1 MAGFK
6 SFVDPTTIRIDGQL
20 ASIVGPNGC
29 GKSNVV
35 ESVKWVMGSSSAK
48 ELRGESMDSI
58 IFRGTDTRQ
67 PLSRASVELIFD
79 NTEGRAPTE
88 WSSYAEISIKRV
100 IEKEKGSSYL
110 INNTVVR
117 RKDVADLFLGT
128 GLGSKGY
135 AIIGQNKITEIVEAK
150 PEEIKGY
157 LEEAAGVSKYKE
169 RRKETEYR
177 LRDTKENLTRVNDL
191 ISEINSQVTRLKS
204 QAATANKYQK
214 YQEDLKFSQAQV
226 WALKKQKTN
235 ETWNAIKQK
244 IDEQTLQLDQFIAK
258 LRELE
263 ASVEVAREA
272 YSETSEEINTFQA
285 KFYEVNAI
293 VSEAENSLTNIK
305 NNIERFTLAKADS
318 LEKIKKISLLEEEV
332 NNEIEE
338 SKRKSGEESSRL
350 ESHEKLN
357 NEDRDKLVQIQ
368 DLLSG
373 LTSQYEKARNDRNYK
388 SNELR
393 ELSQQRIEKARNDR
407 NYKSNELRELS
418 QQRIEKA
425 RNDRDVASKELNET
439 EVRISS
445 LKDFIHEDKSSDSLD
460 EWLKNSSIENKQP
473 VIDQLII
480 KEGWDAAFGYY
491 LVEYLNAYEGNLS
504 GLKNRPSKTITL
516 INKKEQK
523 IALKL
528 NDKLVSATSVI
539 EAKDNYINN
548 AINEW
553 LSNVY
558 LANNDSLEIDRGLLS
573 YGDILILK
581 NGDIYGKTYQI
592 IRSENGANI
601 NVLARKKQLDELEL
615 KHPVTLEVFK
625 KSEQDLSAIQAEVKA
640 QEESFNNK
648 SEQDLSAI
656 QAEVKA
662 QEESFNNQR
671 NRLFESDKLKQEIE
685 FNIKL
690 LKRKIDELLT
700 NIENKVLEKNRLEK
714 VIEESVNELKNNS
727 VNKFES
733 ELKEKIK
740 SKEQAEHH
748 LTIAREKL
756 STKDLQL
763 KEVESQRLQKQQS
776 LDPIQTAL
784 QETKIEERELKVNF
798 EQCCESLDRLSID
811 ESELLSKINIDD
823 TVSDLEEKSN
833 KISARIDRLG
843 PVNLA
848 AIGEL
853 ETIEERK
860 IYVQKQ
866 MEDLVDASN
875 TLEQAIKKIDIET
888 REKLDKTY
896 LSVNE
901 NFNYFFQKLFKG
913 GKAELKLMGKEI
925 LDTGFEIF
933 AQPPGLKN
941 TTIATLS
948 GGQQALTA
956 SALVF
961 ALFKLNPAPFCFM
974 DEVDAPLDDSNVEN
988 FCTLV
993 KEMSERTQIILVS
1006 HNKQTMTC
1014 AEQLIGVTSLEK
1026 GVSRI
1031 VEVNTDQVESVG

>member
-48 ELRGESMDSI
+48 ELRGESMDSV

-88 WSSYAEISIKRV
+88 WASYAEISVKRV

-128 GLGSKGY
+128 GLGSRGY

-177 LRDTKENLTRVNDL
+177 LRDTKDNLTRVNDL
-191 ISEINSQVTRLKS
+191 IREIDGQVTRLKS
-204 QAATANKYQK
+204 QAETASKYQK

-235 ETWNAIKQK
+235 EAWETIKQK
-244 IDEQTLQLDQFIAK
+244 INGQTLQLDQFTAK

-272 YSETSEEINTFQA
+272 YSETSEEINIFQA
-285 KFYEVNAI
+285 KFYEVNAM
-293 VSEAENSLTNIK
+293 VSDAENSLTNIK
-305 NNIERFTLAKADS
+305 NNIERFTAAQADS
-318 LEKIKKISLLEEEV
+318 EEKIKNITLLEKEV

-338 SKRKSGEESSRL
+338 SKRKSEEESSRL
-350 ESHEKLN
+350 NGHEKLN
-357 NEDRDKLVQIQ
+357 KEDREKLTQ
-368 DLLSG
+368 LKEMLGG
-373 LTSQYEKARNDRNYK
+373 LTTQAEKARNDRNYK
-388 SNELR
+388 S
-393 ELSQQRIEKARNDR
+393 K
-407 NYKSNELRELS
+407 ELRELS

-425 RNDRDVASKELNET
+425 RNDRDSKSKESHET

-445 LKDFIHEDKSSDSLD
+445 LKDFIHEDRSSESVD

-473 VIDQLII
+473 VIDQLNI
-480 KEGWDAAFGYY
+480 KDGWDTAFGYF
-491 LVEYLNAYEGNLS
+491 LVEHLHAYEGSLS
-504 GLKNRPSKTITL
+504 VLKSRPSKTITL
-516 INKKEQK
+516 INKNEQK
-523 IALKL
+523 SALRL
-528 NDKLVSATSVI
+528 NDKLVSATTVI
-539 EAKDNYINN
+539 EAKDNHINS

-558 LANNDSLEIDRGLLS
+558 LSSNDDFEKDRGSLN

-601 NVLARKKQLDELEL
+601 NVLARKKQLDELTL
-615 KHPVTLEVFK
+615 NLPVTLKAFE

-640 QEESFNNK
+640 QEESFNTK

-662 QEESFNNQR
+662 QEESFSSQR
-671 NRLFESDKLKQEIE
+671 NKLFESDKLKQEIE

-690 LKRKIDELLT
+690 LKRKVDELIS
-700 NIENKVLEKNRLEK
+700 NKENKVLEKSRLQK
-714 VIEESVNELKNNS
+714 VIEESISELKNNS
-727 VNKFES
+727 VDKFES

-748 LTIAREKL
+748 LTKAREKL
-756 STKDLQL
+756 STKEVQL
-763 KEVESQRLQKQQS
+763 KEIESQRLQKQQS
-776 LDPIQTAL
+776 LNPLQATL

-798 EQCCESLDRLSID
+798 EQCCQSLDASSID
-811 ESELLSKINIDD
+811 ESELLSKIHTDE

-833 KISARIDRLG
+833 KLSTRIERLG

-853 ETIEERK
+853 ETIEGRK

-866 MEDLVDASN
+866 MDDLVEASN

-896 LSVNE
+896 VNVNE
-901 NFNYFFQKLFKG
+901 NFNYYFQKLFKG
-913 GKAELKLMGKEI
+913 GKAELKLIGKEI

-956 SALVF
+956 CALVF

-988 FCTLV
+988 FCALV

-1006 HNKQTMTC
+1006 HNKQTMTS
-1014 AEQLIGVTSLEK
+1014 AEQLIGVTSQEK

-1031 VEVNTDQVESVG
+1031 VEVNTDQIESVG

>member
-88 WSSYAEISIKRV
+88 WSSYAEISVKRV

-204 QAATANKYQK
+204 QAETANKYQK

-318 LEKIKKISLLEEEV
+318 LEKIKDIRLLEEEV

-338 SKRKSGEESSRL
+338 SKRKSEEESSRL

-373 LTSQYEKARNDRNYK
+373 LTSQY
-388 SNELR
+388 
-393 ELSQQRIEKARNDR
+393 EKARNDR

-504 GLKNRPSKTITL
+504 GLKNRPTKTITL

-539 EAKDNYINN
+539 EAKDIYINN

-553 LSNVY
+553 LSGVY
-558 LANNDSLEIDRGLLS
+558 LASNDSLEIDRGLLS

-615 KHPVTLEVFK
+615 KHPVTLKVFE

-690 LKRKIDELLT
+690 LNRKIDELLT

-727 VNKFES
+727 VDKFES
-733 ELKEKIK
+733 ELEEKIK

-748 LTIAREKL
+748 LTVAREKL

-776 LDPIQTAL
+776 LDPIQTTL

-811 ESELLSKINIDD
+811 ESELLNKINIDD

-833 KISARIDRLG
+833 KISARIERLG

-1006 HNKQTMTC
+1006 HNKQTMTS
-1014 AEQLIGVTSLEK
+1014 AEQLIGVTSSEK

-1031 VEVNTDQVESVG
+1031 VEVNIDLVESVG

>member
-88 WSSYAEISIKRV
+88 WSSYAEISVKRV

-204 QAATANKYQK
+204 QAETANKYQK

-244 IDEQTLQLDQFIAK
+244 INEQTLQLDQFIAK

-318 LEKIKKISLLEEEV
+318 LEKIKNIRLLEEEV

-338 SKRKSGEESSRL
+338 SKRKSEEESSRL

-407 NYKSNELRELS
+407 
-418 QQRIEKA
+418 
-425 RNDRDVASKELNET
+425 DVASKELNEI

-504 GLKNRPSKTITL
+504 GLKNRPTKTITL

-558 LANNDSLEIDRGLLS
+558 LASNDSLEIDRGLLS

-615 KHPVTLEVFK
+615 KHPVTLKVF
-625 KSEQDLSAIQAEVKA
+625 E
-640 QEESFNNK
+640 K

-727 VNKFES
+727 VDKFES
-733 ELKEKIK
+733 ELEEKIK

-748 LTIAREKL
+748 LTVAREKL

-776 LDPIQTAL
+776 LDPIQTTL

-811 ESELLSKINIDD
+811 ESELLNKINIDD

-833 KISARIDRLG
+833 KISARIERLG

-1006 HNKQTMTC
+1006 HNKQTMTS
-1014 AEQLIGVTSLEK
+1014 AEQLIGVTSSEK

-1031 VEVNTDQVESVG
+1031 VEVNIDLVESVG

>member
-48 ELRGESMDSI
+48 ELRGESMDSV

-88 WSSYAEISIKRV
+88 WASYAEISVKRV

-128 GLGSKGY
+128 GLGSRGY

-177 LRDTKENLTRVNDL
+177 LRDTKDNLTRVNDL
-191 ISEINSQVTRLKS
+191 IREIDGQVTRLKS
-204 QAATANKYQK
+204 QAETASKYQK

-235 ETWNAIKQK
+235 EAWETIKQK
-244 IDEQTLQLDQFIAK
+244 INEQTLQLDQFTAK

-272 YSETSEEINTFQA
+272 YSETSEEINIFQA
-285 KFYEVNAI
+285 KFYEVNAM
-293 VSEAENSLTNIK
+293 VSDAENSLTNIK
-305 NNIERFTLAKADS
+305 NNIERFTAAQADS
-318 LEKIKKISLLEEEV
+318 EEKIKNITLLEKDV

-338 SKRKSGEESSRL
+338 SKRKSEEESSRL
-350 ESHEKLN
+350 NGHEKLN
-357 NEDRDKLVQIQ
+357 KEDRDKLTQ
-368 DLLSG
+368 LKEMLGG
-373 LTSQYEKARNDRNYK
+373 LTTQAEKARNDRNYK
-388 SNELR
+388 S
-393 ELSQQRIEKARNDR
+393 K
-407 NYKSNELRELS
+407 ELRELS

-425 RNDRDVASKELNET
+425 RNDRDSKSKESHET

-445 LKDFIHEDKSSDSLD
+445 LKDFIHEDRSSESVD

-473 VIDQLII
+473 VIDQLNI
-480 KEGWDAAFGYY
+480 KDGWDTAFGYF
-491 LVEYLNAYEGNLS
+491 LVEHLHAYEGSLS
-504 GLKNRPSKTITL
+504 VLKSRPSKTITL
-516 INKKEQK
+516 INKNEQK
-523 IALKL
+523 SALRL
-528 NDKLVSATSVI
+528 NDKLVSATTVI
-539 EAKDNYINN
+539 KAKDDHINS

-558 LANNDSLEIDRGLLS
+558 LSSNDDFEKDKGSLN

-601 NVLARKKQLDELEL
+601 NVLARKKQLDELTL
-615 KHPVTLEVFK
+615 NLPVTLKAFE

-640 QEESFNNK
+640 QEESFN
-648 SEQDLSAI
+648 S
-656 QAEVKA
+656 
-662 QEESFNNQR
+662 QR
-671 NRLFESDKLKQEIE
+671 NKLFESDKLKQEIE

-690 LKRKIDELLT
+690 LKRKVDELT
-700 NIENKVLEKNRLEK
+700 SNKENKVLEKSRLQK
-714 VIEESVNELKNNS
+714 VIEESISELKNNS
-727 VNKFES
+727 VDKFES

-748 LTIAREKL
+748 LTKAREKL
-756 STKDLQL
+756 STKEAQL
-763 KEVESQRLQKQQS
+763 KEKESQRLQKQQS
-776 LDPIQTAL
+776 LNPLQATL

-798 EQCCESLDRLSID
+798 EQCCQSLDASSID
-811 ESELLSKINIDD
+811 ESELLSKIHTNE

-833 KISARIDRLG
+833 KLSTRIERLG

-853 ETIEERK
+853 ETIEGRK

-866 MEDLVDASN
+866 MDDLVDASN

-896 LSVNE
+896 VNVNE
-901 NFNYFFQKLFKG
+901 NFNYYFQKLFKG
-913 GKAELKLMGKEI
+913 GKAELKLIGKEI

-956 SALVF
+956 CALVF

-988 FCTLV
+988 FCALV

-1006 HNKQTMTC
+1006 HNKQTMTS
-1014 AEQLIGVTSLEK
+1014 AEQLIGVTSQEK

-1031 VEVNTDQVESVG
+1031 VEVNTDQIESVG

>member
-48 ELRGESMDSI
+48 ELRGESMDSV

-88 WSSYAEISIKRV
+88 WASYAEISVKRV

-177 LRDTKENLTRVNDL
+177 LRDTKDNLTRVNDL
-191 ISEINSQVTRLKS
+191 IREIDGQVTRLKS
-204 QAATANKYQK
+204 QAETASKYQK

-235 ETWNAIKQK
+235 EAWETIKQK
-244 IDEQTLQLDQFIAK
+244 INEQTLQLDQFTAK

-272 YSETSEEINTFQA
+272 YSETSEEINIFQA
-285 KFYEVNAI
+285 KFYEVNAM
-293 VSEAENSLTNIK
+293 VSDAENSLTNIK
-305 NNIERFTLAKADS
+305 NNIERFTAAQADS
-318 LEKIKKISLLEEEV
+318 EEKIKNITLLEKEV

-338 SKRKSGEESSRL
+338 SKRKSEEESSRL
-350 ESHEKLN
+350 NGHEKLN
-357 NEDRDKLVQIQ
+357 KEDREKLTQ
-368 DLLSG
+368 LKEMLGG
-373 LTSQYEKARNDRNYK
+373 LTTQAEKARNDRNYK
-388 SNELR
+388 S
-393 ELSQQRIEKARNDR
+393 K
-407 NYKSNELRELS
+407 ELRELS

-425 RNDRDVASKELNET
+425 RNDRDSKSKESHET

-445 LKDFIHEDKSSDSLD
+445 LKDFIHEDRSSESVD

-473 VIDQLII
+473 VIDQLNI
-480 KEGWDAAFGYY
+480 KDGWDTAFGYF
-491 LVEYLNAYEGNLS
+491 LVEHLHAYEGSLS
-504 GLKNRPSKTITL
+504 VLKSRPSKTITL
-516 INKKEQK
+516 INKNEQK
-523 IALKL
+523 SALRL
-528 NDKLVSATSVI
+528 NDKLVSATTVI
-539 EAKDNYINN
+539 EAKDNHINS

-558 LANNDSLEIDRGLLS
+558 LSSNDDFEKDKGSLN

-601 NVLARKKQLDELEL
+601 NVLARKKQLDELTL
-615 KHPVTLEVFK
+615 NLPVTLKAFE

-640 QEESFNNK
+640 QEESFN
-648 SEQDLSAI
+648 S
-656 QAEVKA
+656 
-662 QEESFNNQR
+662 QR
-671 NRLFESDKLKQEIE
+671 NKLFESDKLKQEIE

-690 LKRKIDELLT
+690 LKRKVDELIS
-700 NIENKVLEKNRLEK
+700 NKENKVLEKSRLQK
-714 VIEESVNELKNNS
+714 VIEESISELKNNS
-727 VNKFES
+727 VDKFES

-748 LTIAREKL
+748 LTKAREKL
-756 STKDLQL
+756 STKEAQL
-763 KEVESQRLQKQQS
+763 KEKESQRLQKQQS
-776 LDPIQTAL
+776 LNPLQVTL

-798 EQCCESLDRLSID
+798 EQCCQSLDASSID
-811 ESELLSKINIDD
+811 ESELLSKIHTDE
-823 TVSDLEEKSN
+823 TVSNLEEKAN
-833 KISARIDRLG
+833 KLSTRIERLG

-853 ETIEERK
+853 ETIEGRK

-866 MEDLVDASN
+866 MDDLVDASN

-896 LSVNE
+896 VNVNE
-901 NFNYFFQKLFKG
+901 NFNYYFQKLFKG
-913 GKAELKLMGKEI
+913 GKAELKLIGKEI

-956 SALVF
+956 CALVF

-988 FCTLV
+988 FCALV

-1006 HNKQTMTC
+1006 HNKQTMTS
-1014 AEQLIGVTSLEK
+1014 AEQLIGVTSQEK

-1031 VEVNTDQVESVG
+1031 VEVNTDQIESVG

>member
-48 ELRGESMDSI
+48 ELRGDSMDSV

-88 WSSYAEISIKRV
+88 WASYAEISVKRV

-110 INNTVVR
+110 INNSVVR

-177 LRDTKENLTRVNDL
+177 LRDTKDNLTRVNDL
-191 ISEINSQVTRLKS
+191 IREIDGQVTRLKS
-204 QAATANKYQK
+204 QAETASKYQK

-235 ETWNAIKQK
+235 EAWETIKQK
-244 IDEQTLQLDQFIAK
+244 INEQTLQLDQFTAK

-272 YSETSEEINTFQA
+272 YSETSEEINIFQA
-285 KFYEVNAI
+285 KFYEVNAM
-293 VSEAENSLTNIK
+293 VSDAENSLTNIK
-305 NNIERFTLAKADS
+305 NNIERFTAAQADS
-318 LEKIKKISLLEEEV
+318 EEKIKNITLLEKDV

-338 SKRKSGEESSRL
+338 SKRKSEEESSRL
-350 ESHEKLN
+350 NVHEKLN
-357 NEDRDKLVQIQ
+357 KEDRDKLTQ
-368 DLLSG
+368 LKEMLGG
-373 LTSQYEKARNDRNYK
+373 LTTQAEKARNDRNYK
-388 SNELR
+388 SKELR

-407 NYKSNELRELS
+407 NYKSKELRELS

-425 RNDRDVASKELNET
+425 RNDRDSKSKESHET

-445 LKDFIHEDKSSDSLD
+445 LKDFIHEDKSSESVD

-473 VIDQLII
+473 VIDQLNIND
-480 KEGWDAAFGYY
+480 GWDTAFGYF
-491 LVEYLNAYEGNLS
+491 LVEHLHAYEGSLS
-504 GLKNRPSKTITL
+504 VLKSRPSKTITL
-516 INKKEQK
+516 INKNEQK
-523 IALKL
+523 SALRL
-528 NDKLVSATSVI
+528 NDKLVSATTVI
-539 EAKDNYINN
+539 EAKDDHINS

-558 LANNDSLEIDRGLLS
+558 LSSNDDFEKDRGSLN

-601 NVLARKKQLDELEL
+601 NVLARKKQLDELTL
-615 KHPVTLEVFK
+615 NLPVTLKAFE

-662 QEESFNNQR
+662 QEESFSSQR
-671 NRLFESDKLKQEIE
+671 NKLFESDKLKQEIE

-690 LKRKIDELLT
+690 LKRKVDELIS
-700 NIENKVLEKNRLEK
+700 NKENKVLEKSRLQK
-714 VIEESVNELKNNS
+714 VIEESISELKNNS
-727 VNKFES
+727 VDKFES

-748 LTIAREKL
+748 LTKAREKL
-756 STKDLQL
+756 STKEAQL
-763 KEVESQRLQKQQS
+763 KEIESQRLQKQQS
-776 LDPIQTAL
+776 LNPLQATL

-798 EQCCESLDRLSID
+798 EQCCQSLDASSID
-811 ESELLSKINIDD
+811 ESELLSKIHTDE

-833 KISARIDRLG
+833 KLSTRIERLG

-853 ETIEERK
+853 ETIEGRK

-866 MEDLVDASN
+866 MDDLVEASN

-896 LSVNE
+896 VNVNE
-901 NFNYFFQKLFKG
+901 NFNYYFQKLFKG
-913 GKAELKLMGKEI
+913 GKAELKLIGKEI

-956 SALVF
+956 CALVF

-988 FCTLV
+988 FCALV

-1006 HNKQTMTC
+1006 HNKQTMTS
-1014 AEQLIGVTSLEK
+1014 AEQLIGVTSQEK

-1031 VEVNTDQVESVG
+1031 VEVNTDQIESVG

>member
-88 WSSYAEISIKRV
+88 WSSYAEISVKRV

-204 QAATANKYQK
+204 QAETANKYQK

-263 ASVEVAREA
+263 ASVEVARES

-305 NNIERFTLAKADS
+305 NNIERFTLAKANS
-318 LEKIKKISLLEEEV
+318 LEKIKNISLLEEEV

-338 SKRKSGEESSRL
+338 SKRKSEEESSRL

-373 LTSQYEKARNDRNYK
+373 LTSQY
-388 SNELR
+388 
-393 ELSQQRIEKARNDR
+393 EKARNDR

-504 GLKNRPSKTITL
+504 GLKNRPTKTITL

-528 NDKLVSATSVI
+528 NHKLVSATSVI

-558 LANNDSLEIDRGLLS
+558 LASNDSLEIDRGLLS

-615 KHPVTLEVFK
+615 KHPVTLKVF
-625 KSEQDLSAIQAEVKA
+625 E
-640 QEESFNNK
+640 K

-690 LKRKIDELLT
+690 LNRKIDELLT

-727 VNKFES
+727 VDKFES
-733 ELKEKIK
+733 ELEEKIK

-811 ESELLSKINIDD
+811 ESELLNKINIDD

-833 KISARIDRLG
+833 KISARIERLG

-1006 HNKQTMTC
+1006 HNKQTMTS
-1014 AEQLIGVTSLEK
+1014 AEQLIGVTSSEK

-1031 VEVNTDQVESVG
+1031 VEVNIDLVESVG

>member
-79 NTEGRAPTE
+79 NTEGRVPTE
-88 WSSYAEISIKRV
+88 WSSYAEISVKRV

-204 QAATANKYQK
+204 QAETANKYQK

-244 IDEQTLQLDQFIAK
+244 INEQTLQLDQFIAK

-318 LEKIKKISLLEEEV
+318 LEKIKDIRLLEEEV

-338 SKRKSGEESSRL
+338 SKRKSEEESSRL

-407 NYKSNELRELS
+407 
-418 QQRIEKA
+418 
-425 RNDRDVASKELNET
+425 DVASKELNET

-460 EWLKNSSIENKQP
+460 DWLENSSIENKQP

-504 GLKNRPSKTITL
+504 GLKNRPTKTITL

-558 LANNDSLEIDRGLLS
+558 LASNDSLEIDRGLLS

-615 KHPVTLEVFK
+615 KHPVTLKVF
-625 KSEQDLSAIQAEVKA
+625 E
-640 QEESFNNK
+640 K

-690 LKRKIDELLT
+690 LNRKIDELLT

-727 VNKFES
+727 VDKFES
-733 ELKEKIK
+733 ELEEKIK

-823 TVSDLEEKSN
+823 TISDLEEKSN
-833 KISARIDRLG
+833 KISARIERLG

-1006 HNKQTMTC
+1006 HNKQTMTS
-1014 AEQLIGVTSLEK
+1014 AEQLIGVTSSEK

-1031 VEVNTDQVESVG
+1031 VEVNIDLVESVG

>member
-88 WSSYAEISIKRV
+88 WSSYAEISVKRV

-204 QAATANKYQK
+204 QAETANKYQK

-244 IDEQTLQLDQFIAK
+244 INEQTLQLDQFIAK

-318 LEKIKKISLLEEEV
+318 LEKIKDIRLLEEEV

-338 SKRKSGEESSRL
+338 SKRKSEEESSRL
-350 ESHEKLN
+350 ESHEKSN

-373 LTSQYEKARNDRNYK
+373 LTSQY
-388 SNELR
+388 
-393 ELSQQRIEKARNDR
+393 EKARNDR

-504 GLKNRPSKTITL
+504 GLKNRPTKTITL

-558 LANNDSLEIDRGLLS
+558 LASNDSLEIDRGLLS

-615 KHPVTLEVFK
+615 KHPVTLKVFE

-690 LKRKIDELLT
+690 LNRKIDELLT

-727 VNKFES
+727 VDKFES
-733 ELKEKIK
+733 ELEEKIK

-748 LTIAREKL
+748 LTVAREKL

-763 KEVESQRLQKQQS
+763 KEVESQRLQKQQT
-776 LDPIQTAL
+776 LDPIQTSL

-823 TVSDLEEKSN
+823 TISDLEEKSN
-833 KISARIDRLG
+833 KISARIERLG

-1006 HNKQTMTC
+1006 HNKQTMTS
-1014 AEQLIGVTSLEK
+1014 AEQLIGVTSSEK

-1031 VEVNTDQVESVG
+1031 VEVNIDLVESVG

>member
-48 ELRGESMDSI
+48 ELRGDSMDSV

-88 WSSYAEISIKRV
+88 WASYAEISVKRV

-128 GLGSKGY
+128 GLGSRGY

-177 LRDTKENLTRVNDL
+177 LRDTKDNLTRVNDL
-191 ISEINSQVTRLKS
+191 IREIDGQVTRLKS
-204 QAATANKYQK
+204 QAETASKYQK

-235 ETWNAIKQK
+235 EAWETIKQK
-244 IDEQTLQLDQFIAK
+244 INEQTLQLDQFTAK

-272 YSETSEEINTFQA
+272 YSETSEEINIFQA
-285 KFYEVNAI
+285 KFYEVNAM
-293 VSEAENSLTNIK
+293 VSDAENSLTNIK
-305 NNIERFTLAKADS
+305 NNIERFTAAQADS
-318 LEKIKKISLLEEEV
+318 EEKIKNITLLEKEV

-338 SKRKSGEESSRL
+338 SKRKSEEESSRL
-350 ESHEKLN
+350 NGHEKLN
-357 NEDRDKLVQIQ
+357 KEDREKLTQ
-368 DLLSG
+368 LKEMLGG
-373 LTSQYEKARNDRNYK
+373 LTTQAEKARNDRNYK
-388 SNELR
+388 S
-393 ELSQQRIEKARNDR
+393 K
-407 NYKSNELRELS
+407 ELRELS

-425 RNDRDVASKELNET
+425 RNDRDSKSKESHET

-445 LKDFIHEDKSSDSLD
+445 LKDFIHEDRSSESVD

-473 VIDQLII
+473 VIDQLNI
-480 KEGWDAAFGYY
+480 KDGWDTAFGYF
-491 LVEYLNAYEGNLS
+491 LVEHLHAYEGSLS
-504 GLKNRPSKTITL
+504 VLKSRPSKTITL
-516 INKKEQK
+516 INKNEQK
-523 IALKL
+523 SALRL
-528 NDKLVSATSVI
+528 NDKLVSATTVI
-539 EAKDNYINN
+539 EAKDNHINS

-558 LANNDSLEIDRGLLS
+558 LSSNDDFEKDKGSLN

-601 NVLARKKQLDELEL
+601 NVLARKKQLDELTL
-615 KHPVTLEVFK
+615 NLPVTLKAFE

-640 QEESFNNK
+640 QEESFN
-648 SEQDLSAI
+648 S
-656 QAEVKA
+656 
-662 QEESFNNQR
+662 QR
-671 NRLFESDKLKQEIE
+671 NKLFESDKLKQEIE

-690 LKRKIDELLT
+690 LKRKVDELIS
-700 NIENKVLEKNRLEK
+700 NKENKVLEKSRLQK
-714 VIEESVNELKNNS
+714 VIEESISELKNNS
-727 VNKFES
+727 VDKFES

-748 LTIAREKL
+748 LTKAREKL
-756 STKDLQL
+756 STKEVHL
-763 KEVESQRLQKQQS
+763 KEIESQRLQKQQS
-776 LDPIQTAL
+776 LNPLQATL

-798 EQCCESLDRLSID
+798 EQCCQSLDASSID
-811 ESELLSKINIDD
+811 ESELLSKIHTDE

-833 KISARIDRLG
+833 KLSTRIERLG

-853 ETIEERK
+853 ETIEGRK

-866 MEDLVDASN
+866 MDDLVEASN

-896 LSVNE
+896 VNVNE
-901 NFNYFFQKLFKG
+901 NFNYYFQKLFKG
-913 GKAELKLMGKEI
+913 GKAELKLIGKEI

-956 SALVF
+956 CALVF

-988 FCTLV
+988 FCALV

-1006 HNKQTMTC
+1006 HNKQTMTS
-1014 AEQLIGVTSLEK
+1014 AEQLIGVTSQEK

-1031 VEVNTDQVESVG
+1031 VEVNTDQIESVG

>member
-48 ELRGESMDSI
+48 ELRGDSMDSV

-88 WSSYAEISIKRV
+88 WASYAEISVKRV

-177 LRDTKENLTRVNDL
+177 LRDTKDNLTRVNDL
-191 ISEINSQVTRLKS
+191 IREIDGQVTRLKS
-204 QAATANKYQK
+204 QAETASKYQK

-235 ETWNAIKQK
+235 EAWETIKQK
-244 IDEQTLQLDQFIAK
+244 INEQTLQLDQFTAK

-272 YSETSEEINTFQA
+272 YSETSEEINIFQA
-285 KFYEVNAI
+285 KFYEVNAM
-293 VSEAENSLTNIK
+293 VSDAENSLTNIK
-305 NNIERFTLAKADS
+305 NNIERFTAAQADS
-318 LEKIKKISLLEEEV
+318 EEKIKNITLLEKDV

-338 SKRKSGEESSRL
+338 SKRKSEEESSRL
-350 ESHEKLN
+350 NGHEKLN
-357 NEDRDKLVQIQ
+357 KEDRDKLTQ
-368 DLLSG
+368 LKEMLGG
-373 LTSQYEKARNDRNYK
+373 LTTQAEKARNDRNYK
-388 SNELR
+388 S
-393 ELSQQRIEKARNDR
+393 K
-407 NYKSNELRELS
+407 ELRELS

-425 RNDRDVASKELNET
+425 RNDRDSKSKESHET

-445 LKDFIHEDKSSDSLD
+445 LKDFIHEDKSSESVD

-473 VIDQLII
+473 VIDQLNI
-480 KEGWDAAFGYY
+480 KDGWDTAFGYF
-491 LVEYLNAYEGNLS
+491 LVEHLHAYEGSLS
-504 GLKNRPSKTITL
+504 VLKSRPSKTITL
-516 INKKEQK
+516 INKNEQES
-523 IALKL
+523 ALRL
-528 NDKLVSATSVI
+528 NDKLVSATTVI
-539 EAKDNYINN
+539 EAKDDHINS

-558 LANNDSLEIDRGLLS
+558 LSSNDDFEKDRGSLN

-601 NVLARKKQLDELEL
+601 NVLARKKQLDELTL
-615 KHPVTLEVFK
+615 NLPVTLKAFE

-662 QEESFNNQR
+662 QEESFSSQR
-671 NRLFESDKLKQEIE
+671 NKLFESDKLKQEIE

-690 LKRKIDELLT
+690 LKRKADELIS
-700 NIENKVLEKNRLEK
+700 NKENKVLEKSRLQK
-714 VIEESVNELKNNS
+714 VIEESISELKNNS
-727 VNKFES
+727 VDKFES

-748 LTIAREKL
+748 LTKAREKL
-756 STKDLQL
+756 STKEAQL
-763 KEVESQRLQKQQS
+763 KEIESQRLQKQQS
-776 LDPIQTAL
+776 LNPLQATL

-798 EQCCESLDRLSID
+798 EQCCQSLDASSID
-811 ESELLSKINIDD
+811 ESELLSKIHTDE

-833 KISARIDRLG
+833 KLSTRIERLG

-853 ETIEERK
+853 ETIEGRK

-866 MEDLVDASN
+866 MDDLVEASN

-896 LSVNE
+896 VNVNE
-901 NFNYFFQKLFKG
+901 NFNYYFQKLFKG
-913 GKAELKLMGKEI
+913 GKAELKLIGKEI

-956 SALVF
+956 CALVF

-988 FCTLV
+988 FCALV

-1006 HNKQTMTC
+1006 HNKQTMTS
-1014 AEQLIGVTSLEK
+1014 AEQLIGVTSQEK

-1031 VEVNTDQVESVG
+1031 VEVNTDQIESVG

>member
-1 MAGFK
+1 MVGFK
-6 SFVDPTTIRIDGQL
+6 SFVDPATIRIDGQL

-35 ESVKWVMGSSSAK
+35 ESVRWVMGSSSAK

-79 NTEGRAPTE
+79 NTEGRSPTE
-88 WSSYAEISIKRV
+88 WSSFAEISVKRV

-235 ETWNAIKQK
+235 EAWNTIKQK

-263 ASVEVAREA
+263 ATVEVAREA
-272 YSETSEEINTFQA
+272 YSETSEDINTFQA

-318 LEKIKKISLLEEEV
+318 QEKIKKISLLEEEV

-338 SKRKSGEESSRL
+338 SKKKLGEESARI

-357 NEDRDKLVQIQ
+357 NGDKDKLVQIQ

-407 NYKSNELRELS
+407 DA
-418 QQRIEKA
+418 I
-425 RNDRDVASKELNET
+425 SKDLNET

-491 LVEYLNAYEGNLS
+491 LVEYLNAYEGNLR

-558 LANNDSLEIDRGLLS
+558 LTSNDSLEKDRGLLS

-615 KHPVTLEVFK
+615 KHPVTLKAFK
-625 KSEQDLSAIQAEVKA
+625 KCEQNLSAIQAEVKA
-640 QEESFNNK
+640 QEESFNNQ
-648 SEQDLSAI
+648 SEQNLSAI

-700 NIENKVLEKNRLEK
+700 NKENKVLEKKRLEK

-727 VNKFES
+727 VDKFES
-733 ELKEKIK
+733 ELEEKIK

-756 STKDLQL
+756 SSKDLQL

-798 EQCCESLDRLSID
+798 EQCCESLDSLSID

-823 TVSDLEEKSN
+823 TVFDLEEKAN
-833 KISARIDRLG
+833 KISARIERLG

-866 MEDLVDASN
+866 MEDLVNASN

-896 LSVNE
+896 ISVNE

-974 DEVDAPLDDSNVEN
+974 DEVDAPLDESNVEN
-988 FCTLV
+988 FCNLV

-1006 HNKQTMTC
+1006 HNKQTMTS

-1031 VEVNTDQVESVG
+1031 VEVNTDLVESVG

>member
-48 ELRGESMDSI
+48 ELRGDSMDSV

-88 WSSYAEISIKRV
+88 WASYAEISVKRV

-177 LRDTKENLTRVNDL
+177 LRDTKDNLTRVNDL
-191 ISEINSQVTRLKS
+191 IREIDGQVTRLKS
-204 QAATANKYQK
+204 QAETASKYQK

-235 ETWNAIKQK
+235 EAWETIKQK
-244 IDEQTLQLDQFIAK
+244 INEQTLQLDQFTAK

-272 YSETSEEINTFQA
+272 YSETSEEINIFQA
-285 KFYEVNAI
+285 KFYEVNAM
-293 VSEAENSLTNIK
+293 VSDAENSLTNIK
-305 NNIERFTLAKADS
+305 NNIERFTAAQADS
-318 LEKIKKISLLEEEV
+318 EEKIKNITLLEKDV

-338 SKRKSGEESSRL
+338 SKRKSEEESSRL
-350 ESHEKLN
+350 NGHEKLN
-357 NEDRDKLVQIQ
+357 KEDRDKLTQ
-368 DLLSG
+368 LKEMLGG
-373 LTSQYEKARNDRNYK
+373 LTTQAEKARNDRNYK
-388 SNELR
+388 S
-393 ELSQQRIEKARNDR
+393 K
-407 NYKSNELRELS
+407 ELRELS

-425 RNDRDVASKELNET
+425 RNDRDSKSKESHET

-445 LKDFIHEDKSSDSLD
+445 LKDFIHEDKSSESVD

-473 VIDQLII
+473 VIDQLNIND
-480 KEGWDAAFGYY
+480 GWDTAFGYF
-491 LVEYLNAYEGNLS
+491 LVEHLHAYEGSLS
-504 GLKNRPSKTITL
+504 VLKSRPSKTITL
-516 INKKEQK
+516 INKNEQK
-523 IALKL
+523 SALRL
-528 NDKLVSATSVI
+528 NDKLVSATTVI
-539 EAKDNYINN
+539 EAKDDHINS

-558 LANNDSLEIDRGLLS
+558 LSSNDDFEKDKGSLN

-601 NVLARKKQLDELEL
+601 NVLARKKQLDELTL
-615 KHPVTLEVFK
+615 NLPVTLKAFE

-662 QEESFNNQR
+662 QEESFSSQR
-671 NRLFESDKLKQEIE
+671 NKLFESDKLKQEIE

-690 LKRKIDELLT
+690 LKRKVDELIS
-700 NIENKVLEKNRLEK
+700 NKENKVLEKSRLQK
-714 VIEESVNELKNNS
+714 VIEESISELKNNS
-727 VNKFES
+727 VDKFES

-748 LTIAREKL
+748 LTKAREKL
-756 STKDLQL
+756 STKEVHL
-763 KEVESQRLQKQQS
+763 KEIESQRLQKQQS
-776 LDPIQTAL
+776 LNPLQATL

-798 EQCCESLDRLSID
+798 EQCCQSLDASSID
-811 ESELLSKINIDD
+811 ESELLSKIHTDE
-823 TVSDLEEKSN
+823 TVSDLEERSN
-833 KISARIDRLG
+833 KLSARIERLG

-853 ETIEERK
+853 ETIEGRK

-866 MEDLVDASN
+866 MDDLVEASN

-896 LSVNE
+896 VNVNE
-901 NFNYFFQKLFKG
+901 NFNYYFQKLFKG
-913 GKAELKLMGKEI
+913 GKAELKLIGKEI

-956 SALVF
+956 CALVF

-988 FCTLV
+988 FCALV

-1006 HNKQTMTC
+1006 HNKQTMTS
-1014 AEQLIGVTSLEK
+1014 AEQLIGVTSQEK

-1031 VEVNTDQVESVG
+1031 VEVNTDQIESVG

>member
-48 ELRGESMDSI
+48 ELRGDSMDSV

-88 WSSYAEISIKRV
+88 WASYAEISVKRV

-128 GLGSKGY
+128 GLGSRGY

-177 LRDTKENLTRVNDL
+177 LRDTKDNLTRVNDL
-191 ISEINSQVTRLKS
+191 IREIDGQVTRLKS
-204 QAATANKYQK
+204 QAETASKYQK

-235 ETWNAIKQK
+235 EAWETIKQK
-244 IDEQTLQLDQFIAK
+244 INEQTLQLDQFTAK

-272 YSETSEEINTFQA
+272 YSETSEEINIFQA
-285 KFYEVNAI
+285 KFYEVNAM
-293 VSEAENSLTNIK
+293 VSDAENSLTNIK
-305 NNIERFTLAKADS
+305 NNIERFTAAQADS
-318 LEKIKKISLLEEEV
+318 EEKIKNITLLEKEV

-338 SKRKSGEESSRL
+338 SKRKSEEESSRL
-350 ESHEKLN
+350 NGHEKLN
-357 NEDRDKLVQIQ
+357 KEDREKLTQ
-368 DLLSG
+368 LKEMLGG
-373 LTSQYEKARNDRNYK
+373 LTTQAEKARNDRNYK
-388 SNELR
+388 S
-393 ELSQQRIEKARNDR
+393 K
-407 NYKSNELRELS
+407 ELRELS

-425 RNDRDVASKELNET
+425 RNDRDSKSKESHET

-445 LKDFIHEDKSSDSLD
+445 LKDFIHEDRSSESVD

-473 VIDQLII
+473 VIDQLNI
-480 KEGWDAAFGYY
+480 KDGWDTAFGYF
-491 LVEYLNAYEGNLS
+491 LVEHLHAYEGSLS
-504 GLKNRPSKTITL
+504 VLKSRPSKTITL
-516 INKKEQK
+516 INKNEQK
-523 IALKL
+523 SALRL
-528 NDKLVSATSVI
+528 NDKLVSATTVI
-539 EAKDNYINN
+539 EAKDNHINS

-558 LANNDSLEIDRGLLS
+558 LSSNDDFEKDKGSLN

-601 NVLARKKQLDELEL
+601 NVLARKKQLDELTL
-615 KHPVTLEVFK
+615 NLPVTLKAFE

-640 QEESFNNK
+640 QEEAFN
-648 SEQDLSAI
+648 S
-656 QAEVKA
+656 
-662 QEESFNNQR
+662 QR
-671 NRLFESDKLKQEIE
+671 NKLFESDKLKQEIE

-690 LKRKIDELLT
+690 LKRKVDELIS
-700 NIENKVLEKNRLEK
+700 NKENKVLEKSRLQK
-714 VIEESVNELKNNS
+714 VIEESISELKNNS
-727 VNKFES
+727 VDKFES

-748 LTIAREKL
+748 LTKAREKL
-756 STKDLQL
+756 STKEAQL
-763 KEVESQRLQKQQS
+763 KEKESQRLQKQQS
-776 LDPIQTAL
+776 LNPLQVTL

-798 EQCCESLDRLSID
+798 EQCCQSLDASSID
-811 ESELLSKINIDD
+811 ESELLSKIHTDE

-833 KISARIDRLG
+833 KLSTRIERLG

-853 ETIEERK
+853 ETIEGRK

-866 MEDLVDASN
+866 MDDLVEASN

-896 LSVNE
+896 VNVNE
-901 NFNYFFQKLFKG
+901 NFNYYFQKLFKG
-913 GKAELKLMGKEI
+913 GKAELKLIGKEI

-956 SALVF
+956 CALVF

-988 FCTLV
+988 FCALV

-1006 HNKQTMTC
+1006 HNKQTMTS
-1014 AEQLIGVTSLEK
+1014 AEQLIGVTSQEK

-1031 VEVNTDQVESVG
+1031 VEVNTDQIESVG

>member
-88 WSSYAEISIKRV
+88 WSSYAEISVKRV

-204 QAATANKYQK
+204 QAETANKYQK

-244 IDEQTLQLDQFIAK
+244 INEQTLQLDQFIAK

-318 LEKIKKISLLEEEV
+318 LEKIKDIRLLEEEV

-338 SKRKSGEESSRL
+338 SKRKSEEESSRL

-407 NYKSNELRELS
+407 
-418 QQRIEKA
+418 
-425 RNDRDVASKELNET
+425 DVASKELNET

-460 EWLKNSSIENKQP
+460 DWLENSSIENKQP

-504 GLKNRPSKTITL
+504 GLKNRPTKTITL

-558 LANNDSLEIDRGLLS
+558 LASNDSLEIDRGLLS

-615 KHPVTLEVFK
+615 KHPVTLKVF
-625 KSEQDLSAIQAEVKA
+625 E
-640 QEESFNNK
+640 K

-690 LKRKIDELLT
+690 LNRKIDELLT

-727 VNKFES
+727 VDKFES
-733 ELKEKIK
+733 ELEEKIK

-748 LTIAREKL
+748 LTVAREKL

-776 LDPIQTAL
+776 LDPIQTTL

-811 ESELLSKINIDD
+811 ESELLNKINIDD

-833 KISARIDRLG
+833 KISARIERLG

-1006 HNKQTMTC
+1006 HNKQTMTS
-1014 AEQLIGVTSLEK
+1014 AEQLIGVTSSEK

-1031 VEVNTDQVESVG
+1031 VEVNIDLVESVG

>member
-48 ELRGESMDSI
+48 ELRGDSMDSV

-88 WSSYAEISIKRV
+88 WASYAEISVKRV

-177 LRDTKENLTRVNDL
+177 LRDTKDNLTRVNDL
-191 ISEINSQVTRLKS
+191 IREIDGQVTRLKS
-204 QAATANKYQK
+204 QAETASKYQK

-235 ETWNAIKQK
+235 EAWETIKQK
-244 IDEQTLQLDQFIAK
+244 INEQTLQLDQFTAK

-272 YSETSEEINTFQA
+272 YSETSEEINIFQA
-285 KFYEVNAI
+285 KFYEVNAM
-293 VSEAENSLTNIK
+293 VSDAENSLTNIK
-305 NNIERFTLAKADS
+305 NNIERFTAAQADS
-318 LEKIKKISLLEEEV
+318 EEKIKNITLLEKDV

-338 SKRKSGEESSRL
+338 SKRKSEEESSRL
-350 ESHEKLN
+350 NGHEKLN
-357 NEDRDKLVQIQ
+357 KEDRDKLTQ
-368 DLLSG
+368 LKEMLGG
-373 LTSQYEKARNDRNYK
+373 LTTQAEKARNDRNYK
-388 SNELR
+388 S
-393 ELSQQRIEKARNDR
+393 K
-407 NYKSNELRELS
+407 ELRELS

-425 RNDRDVASKELNET
+425 RNDRDSKSKESHET

-445 LKDFIHEDKSSDSLD
+445 LKDFIHEDKSSESVD

-473 VIDQLII
+473 VIDQLNIND
-480 KEGWDAAFGYY
+480 GWDTAFGYF
-491 LVEYLNAYEGNLS
+491 LVEHLHAYEGSLS
-504 GLKNRPSKTITL
+504 VLKSRPSKTITL
-516 INKKEQK
+516 INKNEQK
-523 IALKL
+523 SALRL
-528 NDKLVSATSVI
+528 NDKLVSATTVI
-539 EAKDNYINN
+539 EAKDDHINS

-558 LANNDSLEIDRGLLS
+558 LSSNDDFEKDRGSLN

-601 NVLARKKQLDELEL
+601 NVLARKKQLDELTL
-615 KHPVTLEVFK
+615 NLPVTLKAFE

-640 QEESFNNK
+640 QEESF
-648 SEQDLSAI
+648 SS
-656 QAEVKA
+656 
-662 QEESFNNQR
+662 QR
-671 NRLFESDKLKQEIE
+671 NKLFESDKLKQEIE

-690 LKRKIDELLT
+690 LKRKVDELIS
-700 NIENKVLEKNRLEK
+700 NKENKVLEKSRLQK
-714 VIEESVNELKNNS
+714 VIEESISELKNNS
-727 VNKFES
+727 VDKFES

-748 LTIAREKL
+748 LTKAREKL
-756 STKDLQL
+756 STKEVHL
-763 KEVESQRLQKQQS
+763 KEIESQRLQKQQS
-776 LDPIQTAL
+776 LNPLQATL

-798 EQCCESLDRLSID
+798 EQCCQSLDASSID
-811 ESELLSKINIDD
+811 ESELLSKIHTDE

-833 KISARIDRLG
+833 KLSTRIERLG

-853 ETIEERK
+853 ETIEGRK

-866 MEDLVDASN
+866 MDDLVEASN

-896 LSVNE
+896 VNVNE
-901 NFNYFFQKLFKG
+901 NFNYYFQKLFKG
-913 GKAELKLMGKEI
+913 GKAELKLIGKEI

-956 SALVF
+956 CALVF

-988 FCTLV
+988 FCALV

-1006 HNKQTMTC
+1006 HNKQTMTS
-1014 AEQLIGVTSLEK
+1014 AEQLIGVTSQEK

-1031 VEVNTDQVESVG
+1031 VEVNTDQIESVG

>member
-48 ELRGESMDSI
+48 ELRGDSMDSV

-88 WSSYAEISIKRV
+88 WASYAEISVKRV

-177 LRDTKENLTRVNDL
+177 LRDTKDNLTRVNDL
-191 ISEINSQVTRLKS
+191 IREIDGQVTRLKS
-204 QAATANKYQK
+204 QAETASKYQK

-235 ETWNAIKQK
+235 EAWETIKQK
-244 IDEQTLQLDQFIAK
+244 INEQTLQLDQFTAK

-272 YSETSEEINTFQA
+272 YSETSEEINIFQA
-285 KFYEVNAI
+285 KFYEVNAM
-293 VSEAENSLTNIK
+293 VSDAENSLTNIK
-305 NNIERFTLAKADS
+305 NNIERFTAAQADS
-318 LEKIKKISLLEEEV
+318 EEKIKNITLLEKDV

-338 SKRKSGEESSRL
+338 SKRKSEEESSRL
-350 ESHEKLN
+350 NGHEKLN
-357 NEDRDKLVQIQ
+357 KEDRDKLTQ
-368 DLLSG
+368 LKEMLGG
-373 LTSQYEKARNDRNYK
+373 LTTQAEKARNDRNYK
-388 SNELR
+388 S
-393 ELSQQRIEKARNDR
+393 K
-407 NYKSNELRELS
+407 ELRELS

-425 RNDRDVASKELNET
+425 RNDRDSKSKESHET

-445 LKDFIHEDKSSDSLD
+445 LKDFIHEDKSSESVD

-473 VIDQLII
+473 VIDQLNI
-480 KEGWDAAFGYY
+480 KDGWDTAFGYF
-491 LVEYLNAYEGNLS
+491 LVEHLHAYEGSLS
-504 GLKNRPSKTITL
+504 VLKSRPSKTITL
-516 INKKEQK
+516 INKNEQK
-523 IALKL
+523 SALRL
-528 NDKLVSATSVI
+528 NDKLVSATTVI
-539 EAKDNYINN
+539 EAKDDHINS

-558 LANNDSLEIDRGLLS
+558 LSSNDDFEKDKGSLN

-601 NVLARKKQLDELEL
+601 NVLARKKQLDELTL
-615 KHPVTLEVFK
+615 NLPVTLKAFE

-662 QEESFNNQR
+662 QEESFSSQR
-671 NRLFESDKLKQEIE
+671 NKLFESDKLKQEIE

-690 LKRKIDELLT
+690 LKRKADELIS
-700 NIENKVLEKNRLEK
+700 NKENKVLEKSRLQK
-714 VIEESVNELKNNS
+714 VIEESISELKNNS
-727 VNKFES
+727 VDKFES

-748 LTIAREKL
+748 LTKAREKL
-756 STKDLQL
+756 STKEAQL
-763 KEVESQRLQKQQS
+763 KEIESQRLQKQQS
-776 LDPIQTAL
+776 LNPLQATL

-798 EQCCESLDRLSID
+798 EQCCQSLDASSID
-811 ESELLSKINIDD
+811 ESELLSKIHTDE

-833 KISARIDRLG
+833 KLSTRIERLG

-853 ETIEERK
+853 ETIEGRK

-866 MEDLVDASN
+866 MDDLVEASN

-896 LSVNE
+896 VNVNE
-901 NFNYFFQKLFKG
+901 NFNYYFQKLFKG
-913 GKAELKLMGKEI
+913 GKAELKLIGKEI

-956 SALVF
+956 CALVF

-988 FCTLV
+988 FCALV

-1006 HNKQTMTC
+1006 HNKQTMTS
-1014 AEQLIGVTSLEK
+1014 AEQLIGVTSQEK

-1031 VEVNTDQVESVG
+1031 VEVNTDQIESVG